1 MFQGKLK
8 AGFTK
13 VLVDAI
19 SVLVDETKFK
29 ISPDGIYGRTFDPA
43 HVGMIDF
50 KIKKEIFE
58 EYECKEE
65 TEIGVDLEKLKDI
78 IKIATNEEIIEFQ
91 HDKSEG
97 RLIVTKGNITRK
109 LSLLDTSEMRDTK
122 APSLDLPAEIV
133 APIAEIA
140 QAIKVAESFSDHV
153 TLMADS
159 EGFQMIAEGDSDV
172 LELKLSKDKLY
183 NLKCEEKVKSMFPLD
198 YFSKMIKMAG
208 SKSDE
213 ITINLGNDY
222 PIKLSFEI
230 AEGNIKII
238 YLLAPRIES

>member
-1 MFQGKLK
+1 MFQGKIK

-19 SVLVDETKFK
+19 SVLVDEAKFK
-29 ISPDGIYGRTFDPA
+29 ISTDGIYGRTFDPA

-50 KIKKEIFE
+50 KFKKEIFE

-65 TEIGVDLEKLKDI
+65 TEIGIDLEKLKDI
-78 IKIATNEEIIEFQ
+78 IKISTSEEIIHLE
-91 HDKSEG
+91 HDKGEG
-97 RLIVTKGNITRK
+97 RLIVRKGNITRK
-109 LSLLDTSEMRDTK
+109 LPLIDTSEMRETK

-133 APIAEIA
+133 APTAEIA
-140 QAIKVAESFSDHV
+140 QAIKVAESFSDHII
-153 TLMADS
+153 LMADS

-172 LELKLSKDKLY
+172 LELKLPKDKLY
-183 NLKCEEKVKSMFPLD
+183 SLKCEEKVRSMFPLD
-198 YFSKMIKMAG
+198 YFSKMIRMAE

-230 AEGNIKII
+230 ADGNIKIV